1 MLSDLQKAA
10 AQAIVNVFETGRT
23 LGDYARVTL
32 LSGDPGH
39 LTYGRSQTTLGS
51 GNLHLLIKAYCDMPN
66 AACARALKPFLPRL
80 ASIDLGLDRDM
91 TFRELLK
98 EAGGDPAMQDAQ
110 DAFFDR
116 VYWMPAAKTAA
127 TLGFSAALSTAVVY
141 DSLIHGSWSAL
152 RDQTTAR
159 HGAPARAGEKPWIA
173 AYVNERR
180 SWLASHPNALLRRTV
195 YRMDAF
201 NALIKAGNWSL
212 GVPLAVCGVTVDQ
225 SALSCRA
232 PVVVSASDAATR
244 NLHLTTP
251 PMTGNDVRALQ
262 EALSREGYAVN
273 RDGVFGEGLD
283 GVLKAWQ
290 AENGIVADG
299 IAGPATR
306 TILGL

>member
-10 AQAIVNVFETGRT
+10 AQAIVNVFETGKT

-51 GNLHLLIKAYCDMPN
+51 GNLYLLIKAYCEMPG
-66 AACARALKPFLPRL
+66 AACARALEPYLPRL
-80 ASIDLGLDRDM
+80 ANIDIALDRDM
-91 TFRELLK
+91 AFRELLK

-110 DAFFDR
+110 DGFFDR
-116 VYWMPAAKTAA
+116 VYWTPAARTAGA
-127 TLGFSAALSTAVVY
+127 LGFATALSTAVVY

-152 RDQTTAR
+152 RDRTTAK
-159 HGAPARAGEKPWIA
+159 HGAPASAGEKPWIA

-180 SWLASHPNALLRRTV
+180 NWLATHSNALLRRTV

-201 NALIKAGNWSL
+201 NALIKAGNWPL
-212 GVPLAVCGVTVDQ
+212 GVPLAVCGVTVDRA
-225 SALSCRA
+225 ALSCRA
-232 PVVVSASDAATR
+232 PAVVSASDAATR
-244 NLHLTTP
+244 NLHLANP

-262 EALSREGYAVN
+262 EALSREGYAVD
-273 RDGVFGEGLD
+273 RDGVFGDGLD

-299 IAGPATR
+299 IAGPATW